1 MIQIGR
7 VVSENSV
14 GGYNFSDRDL
24 YNGTVTVQNIALTAK
39 FNGAAETTDLI
50 GLGFA
55 LWDSPLGVKHER
67 PERNRGSCLRTRRNR
82 IVHNG
87 VRPGYRRDPDDYGR
101 HLGFGGSGARTDVA
115 SVFPMRDRRVRDLWI
130 P

>member
-7 VVSENSV
+7 VVRENSV

-50 GLGFA
+50 GLGFT
-55 LWDSPLGVKHER
+55 LWGSSMSVLRETGEVVYAQGGTESFTMGFDLVIEGTPMIMDDTLVLGEVV
-67 PERNRGSCLRTRRNR
+67 PEPTSLAFFLCG
-82 IVHNG
+82 IGGFVIF
-87 VRPGYRRDPDDYGR
+87 GYRKISR
-101 HLGFGGSGARTDVA
+101 
-115 SVFPMRDRRVRDLWI
+115 
-130 P
+130 